1 MVNHM
6 SKSQYPLQPVFLVDD
21 EEVWLHS
28 FSLTLRSA
36 GINNIIT
43 CQDSRK
49 VMDIIAQQPISVMVL
64 DLTMPHI
71 NGAEIL
77 IKTVEEFPHIPVII
91 ISGLD
96 QVETAVNCIK
106 QGAFDYF
113 TKVSEENR
121 LISGVERAIEV
132 GKLRR
137 ENSSLKAH
145 FLEDKLDHP
154 DAFAHIITHNKK
166 MRALFQYMEAIATS
180 CEPVLITGETGVGKE
195 LFAQALHKLCHG
207 DAPFVVANAAGLD
220 DTMFADTLFGHR
232 KGAFTGA
239 DSSRDGLIKK
249 AAGGTLFLDEIG
261 DLSQSSQVKL
271 LRLLQEREYFQL
283 GSDLARK
290 TDARMIFATHRDLDT
305 LQKEGHF
312 RTDLFFRLRAH
323 HIHIP
328 PLRDR
333 LDDIPLLFDFF
344 LAEGAEKLS
353 KKKPAYPKELTLLM
367 TTYNYPG
374 NIRELN
380 HIIFDALSHHK
391 EKMLSM
397 ESFKKYFHSQTPTTT
412 TSVEQPSHLHEYS
425 TPFSVLENL
434 PTLKESSNLL
444 IREALQRSGNNQAIA
459 ADMLG
464 ITRQALNWR
473 LKKSE
478 KETS

>member
-1 MVNHM
+1 MN
-6 SKSQYPLQPVFLVDD
+6 KNQYPLLPVLLVDD

-43 CQDSRK
+43 CQDSRE
-49 VMDIIAQQPISVMVL
+49 VMGILASQPISVMVL
-64 DLTMPHI
+64 DLTMPYI

-77 IKTVEEFPHIPVII
+77 IKAVEEFPHIPVII

-113 TKVSEENR
+113 TKVSEESR
-121 LISGVERAIEV
+121 LVSGVERAIEV

-137 ENSSLKAH
+137 ENLSLKEH
-145 FLEDKLDHP
+145 FLEDRLDHP
-154 DAFAHIITHNKK
+154 EAFAHIITHNKK

-239 DSSRDGLIKK
+239 ESARDGLIKK
-249 AAGGTLFLDEIG
+249 ASGGTLFLDEIG

-305 LQKEGHF
+305 LQKEGDF

-328 PLRDR
+328 PLRER
-333 LDDIPLLFDFF
+333 LDDIALLFDFF
-344 LAEGAEKLS
+344 LTEGAKKLS
-353 KKKPAYPKELTLLM
+353 KKKPAYPKELTLLLA
-367 TTYNYPG
+367 TYSYPG
-374 NIRELN
+374 NIRELD

-397 ESFKKYFHSQTPTTT
+397 ESFKKYFQSQAATTGNSIENT
-412 TSVEQPSHLHEYS
+412 LPEEEDK
-425 TPFSVLENL
+425 TPFRVLEQL

-444 IREALQRSGNNQAIA
+444 IQEALHRSGGNQAIA

-464 ITRQALNWR
+464 VTRQALNWR

>member
-1 MVNHM
+1 MTKN
-6 SKSQYPLQPVFLVDD
+6 QYPLLPVLLVDD
-21 EEVWLHS
+21 EEAWLHS

-43 CQDSRK
+43 CQDSRE
-49 VMDIIAQQPISVMVL
+49 VMDILAKQTISVMVL
-64 DLTMPHI
+64 DLTMPYI

-77 IKTVEEFPHIPVII
+77 IKAVEEFPHIPVII

-121 LISGVERAIEV
+121 LVSGVDRAIEV

-137 ENSSLKAH
+137 ENLSLKEH
-145 FLEDKLDHP
+145 FLEDRLDYP

-195 LFAQALHKLCHG
+195 LFAKALHKLCHG

-239 DSSRDGLIKK
+239 DSARDGLIKK
-249 AAGGTLFLDEIG
+249 ASGGTLFLDEIG

-271 LRLLQEREYFQL
+271 LRLIQEREYFQL

-305 LQKEGHF
+305 LQKEGDF

-328 PLRDR
+328 PLRER
-333 LDDIPLLFDFF
+333 LDDIALLFDFF
-344 LAEGAEKLS
+344 LTKGAKKLS
-353 KKKPAYPKELTLLM
+353 KKKPAYPKELTLLLA
-367 TTYNYPG
+367 TYNYPG
-374 NIRELN
+374 NIRELD

-397 ESFKKYFHSQTPTTT
+397 ESFKKYFQSQTTPTENSINNTLL
-412 TSVEQPSHLHEYS
+412 SSEDS
-425 TPFSVLENL
+425 TPFRVLGQL

-444 IREALQRSGNNQAIA
+444 IQEALHRSGGNQAIA

-464 ITRQALNWR
+464 VTRQALNWR

-478 KETS
+478 KETP